1 MPRDGLPATGA
12 TTTFGALTQRPYQ
25 DWNEHAIS
33 SCLFSPEVAAARNA
47 GKPVVA
53 LESTI
58 ISHGMPYP
66 QNVQTAR
73 EVEQIIRDAG
83 AVPATIAIMDGKIC
97 IGLSNEQ
104 LELLGTAPDAIKVS
118 RRDLAYV
125 LSQRLLGATT
135 VAATMICAQL
145 AGIEVFV
152 TGGIGGVHRGA
163 ETSFDISADLQ
174 ELAHTSVAV
183 VCAGVKSI
191 LDIGL
196 TLEYLETHGVP
207 VVSVGQPGFPAFFT
221 RDSGFKADFQ
231 LDSAE
236 QQAFIRTKWQLG
248 LKGGVVVSNPVPEQ
262 FAMPKEEIDRI
273 TEQALRE
280 AERARRHRQGGHALP
295 AGAHQGAD
303 RGPQPGHQY
312 RAGQAQRAGRRA
324 PGRRPAT
331 CKPL

>member
-1 MPRDGLPATGA
+1 MQAFL
-12 TTTFGALTQRPYQ
+12 Q
-25 DWNEHAIS
+25 
-33 SCLFSPEVAAARNA
+33 FSPEVAAARAA

-73 EVEQIIRDAG
+73 EVEQVIRDAG
-83 AVPATIAIMDGKIC
+83 AVPATIAVIDGKIC
-97 IGLSNEQ
+97 VGLADAQLEQ
-104 LELLGTAPDAIKVS
+104 LGNAPDALKVS

-125 LSQRLLGATT
+125 LAEKKLGATT
-135 VAATMICAQL
+135 VAATMICAAL

-174 ELAHTSVAV
+174 ELARTNVAV

-221 RDSGFKADFQ
+221 RESGFNADFQ
-231 LDSAE
+231 LDTPA
-236 QQAFIRTKWQLG
+236 QQARFIRTKWQLG
-248 LKGGVVVSNPVPEQ
+248 LTGGVVVSNPVPVES
-262 FAMPKEEIDRI
+262 AMQSDEIDGI
-273 TEQALRE
+273 IAQALRE
-280 AERARRHRQGGHALP
+280 ADVQGVKGKAVTPFLLARIKDLTGGRSLATNIALVKNN
-295 AGAHQGAD
+295 ALVGAHLAVAL
-303 RGPQPGHQY
+303 H
-312 RAGQAQRAGRRA
+312 AAAHV
-324 PGRRPAT
+324 
-331 CKPL
+331 

>member
-1 MPRDGLPATGA
+1 MHSFL
-12 TTTFGALTQRPYQ
+12 L
-25 DWNEHAIS
+25 
-33 SCLFSPEVAAARNA
+33 LSPEVAAARNA
-47 GKPVVA
+47 GRPVVA

-66 QNVQTAR
+66 QNVETAR
-73 EVEQIIRDAG
+73 KVEQIIRDAG

-97 IGLSNEQ
+97 IGLSDAQ
-104 LELLGTAPDAIKVS
+104 LETLGTAPDAIKVS

-145 AGIEVFV
+145 AGIDVFV

-174 ELAHTSVAV
+174 ELAQTSVAV

-221 RDSGFKADFQ
+221 RESGFNADFQ
-231 LDSAE
+231 LDSPAS
-236 QQAFIRTKWQLG
+236 QANFIRTKWQLG
-248 LKGGVVVSNPVPEQ
+248 LQGGVVVGNPVPQQ

-280 AERARRHRQGGHALP
+280 ADEQGVTGKKVTPFLLARIKELTGGRSLATNIALVEHNALVGARLAVALNAEKAAHA
-295 AGAHQGAD
+295 A
-303 RGPQPGHQY
+303 
-312 RAGQAQRAGRRA
+312 
-324 PGRRPAT
+324 
-331 CKPL
+331 

>member
-1 MPRDGLPATGA
+1 MHNFL
-12 TTTFGALTQRPYQ
+12 
-25 DWNEHAIS
+25 
-33 SCLFSPEVAAARNA
+33 LFSPEVAAARAA

-66 QNVQTAR
+66 QNVTTAK

-83 AVPATIAIMDGKIC
+83 AVPATIAIIDGKIC
-97 IGLSNEQ
+97 VGLSDAQ
-104 LELLGTAPDAIKVS
+104 LELLGNSPDAMKVS
-118 RRDLAYV
+118 RRDMPYV
-125 LSQRLLGATT
+125 LATRKLGATT
-135 VAATMICAQL
+135 VAATMICAFL
-145 AGIEVFV
+145 AGIRVFV

-174 ELAHTSVAV
+174 ELAQTDVAV

-221 RDSGFKADFQ
+221 RESGYKADFQ
-231 LDSAE
+231 LDTALE
-236 QQAFIRTKWQLG
+236 QAAFIDTKWRLG
-248 LKGGVVVSNPVPEQ
+248 LRGGVVVSNPVPAM

-273 TEQALRE
+273 TEQALDE
-280 AERARRHRQGGHALP
+280 ADKRGVSGKAVTPFLLARIKELTEGRSLMTNIALVKHNAKVGAELAAALHALP
-295 AGAHQGAD
+295 GM
-303 RGPQPGHQY
+303 QPV
-312 RAGQAQRAGRRA
+312 
-324 PGRRPAT
+324 
-331 CKPL
+331 

>member
-1 MPRDGLPATGA
+1 MHNVL
-12 TTTFGALTQRPYQ
+12 L
-25 DWNEHAIS
+25 
-33 SCLFSPEVAAARNA
+33 LSPEVAAARTA
-47 GKPVVA
+47 GKPIVA

-66 QNVQTAR
+66 QNVRTAR

-83 AVPATIAIMDGKIC
+83 AVPATIAVIAGKIC
-97 IGLSNEQ
+97 IGLSDEQ
-104 LELLGTAPDAIKVS
+104 LELLGSSPDAMKVS

-125 LSQRLLGATT
+125 LAQARLGATT

-174 ELAHTSVAV
+174 ELAQTSVAV

-207 VVSVGQPGFPAFFT
+207 VISVGQPGFPAFFT
-221 RDSGFKADFQ
+221 RESGFQADFQ
-231 LDSAE
+231 IDSPEDQA
-236 QQAFIRTKWQLG
+236 AFIRTKWQLG
-248 LKGGVVVSNPVPEQ
+248 LAGGVVVSNPVPADA
-262 FAMPKEEIDRI
+262 AMAPAEIDAII
-273 TEQALRE
+273 TQALGE
-280 AERARRHRQGGHALP
+280 AASQNVTGKKVTPFLLGRIKELTEGRSLATNIALVKHNALIGARLAVALNHRAA
-295 AGAHQGAD
+295 
-303 RGPQPGHQY
+303 
-312 RAGQAQRAGRRA
+312 
-324 PGRRPAT
+324 
-331 CKPL
+331 

>member
-1 MPRDGLPATGA
+1 MQSFL
-12 TTTFGALTQRPYQ
+12 
-25 DWNEHAIS
+25 
-33 SCLFSPEVAAARNA
+33 LFSPEVAAARNA
-47 GKPVVA
+47 GLPVVA

-83 AVPATIAIMDGKIC
+83 AVPATIAIIDGKIC
-97 IGLSNEQ
+97 VGLNDEQ
-104 LELLGTAPDAIKVS
+104 LERLGTAQDAIKVS

-174 ELAHTSVAV
+174 ELAQTNVAV

-196 TLEYLETHGVP
+196 TLEYLETNGVP

-221 RDSGFKADFQ
+221 RESGFKADFQ
-231 LDSAE
+231 LDTPEA
-236 QQAFIRTKWQLG
+236 QASFIRTKWQLG
-248 LKGGVVVSNPVPEQ
+248 LDGGVVVSNPVPAES
-262 FAMPKEEIDRI
+262 AMPKEEIDRI
-273 TEQALRE
+273 TEQALKE
-280 AERARRHRQGGHALP
+280 AGERGVTGKLVTPFLLARIKELTEGRSLVTNIALVKHN
-295 AGAHQGAD
+295 ALVGARLAVALNGNA
-303 RGPQPGHQY
+303 
-312 RAGQAQRAGRRA
+312 
-324 PGRRPAT
+324 
-331 CKPL
+331 